1 MKIILATESY
11 WPNLDG
17 GAVFER
23 NLVHGLG
30 ELGHEVRVVA
40 PSPDG
45 KPGVQ
50 HDGRSEVHRTRSIG
64 LPERFGTHGVRNS
77 VFPGRIVRELIDGFR
92 PDLIHG
98 HNHFFICLA
107 AQKAARK
114 RGIPYVATYHNM
126 PENAV
131 DNLGPLKYLI
141 PNLVGR
147 IWKWD
152 MKFLNQSSY
161 VTSPT
166 KTAIEYLEA
175 HGLSAPHRPIS
186 NGISIEKHTPGPKP
200 KALMK
205 KYGLPDKPIVLYLG
219 RLDGEKQMDV
229 WLDAAAKVRQ
239 EIDAHFLIGG
249 RGAKLQALKR
259 QAAALGIAPHVTFA
273 GVVPDE
279 DMGQFY
285 RLGDVF
291 AISSPAELQSLV
303 TLEAMASG
311 LPVVAVD
318 AMALPELCKS
328 GRNGYLFLTGS
339 ADGMA
344 ESVTRILQNPA
355 MARQMGAESRKIIE
369 QNHDVRE
376 MPKHYET
383 VYKEAVDA
391 KRTTHNAQRT

>member
-1 MKIILATESY
+1 MKILLATESY

-17 GAVFER
+17 GAIFER
-23 NLVHGLG
+23 NLVLGLG
-30 ELGHEVRVVA
+30 DLGHEVRVVA

-45 KPGVQ
+45 KPRVQ
-50 HDGRSEVHRTRSIG
+50 QDGRSEVHRTRSLG
-64 LPERFGTHGVRNS
+64 LPERFGTHGAKGS
-77 VFPGRIVRELIDGFR
+77 LFPGKIVRDLVDGFR
-92 PDLIHG
+92 PDVIHG

-114 RGIPYVATYHNM
+114 HDIPYVATYHNM

-131 DNLGPLKYLI
+131 DNLGPLKYVV
-141 PNLVGR
+141 PDLVGK

-152 MKFLNQSSY
+152 MKFLNRASY

-175 HGLSAPHRPIS
+175 HGLAAPHRPVS

-200 KALMK
+200 KALAR
-205 KYGLPDKPIVLYLG
+205 KYRLPDKPIVLYMG

-229 WLDAAAKVRQ
+229 WLDAAAKIRE

-249 RGAKLQALKR
+249 RGSKAGALKR
-259 QAAALGIAPHVTFA
+259 QAASLGIAQHVTFT
-273 GVVPDE
+273 GIVPDK
-279 DMGQFY
+279 DMGEFY

-311 LPVVAVD
+311 LPVVAAD
-318 AMALPELCKS
+318 AMALPELCHS

-339 ADGMA
+339 ADGMTK
-344 ESVTRILQNPA
+344 SVVRILQNPA

-369 QNHDVRE
+369 KHHDVRE
-376 MPKHYET
+376 MPKHYAA
-383 VYKEAVDA
+383 VYQEAIG
-391 KRTTHNAQRT
+391 